1 MVIAVADAVRAAKE
15 EGNISAL
22 VEAIPYLRFLGISA
36 DTSSGELVGK
46 LAYSDPLIGNA
57 SLPALHGGAI
67 GALLESTAILQALWE
82 QETSALPKIVTI
94 TIDFL
99 RSGRPVDTFARGVIT
114 KAGRR
119 VVNVG
124 VEAWQEDR
132 QRPIA
137 RANAIFL
144 VSPSEAAAATPAS
157 TRS

>member
-1 MVIAVADAVRAAKE
+1 MSVLADAVRMAKE
-15 EGNISAL
+15 AGNIGAL

-46 LAYSDPLIGNA
+46 LPYAEALIGNA
-57 SLPALHGGAI
+57 SIPALHGGVI
-67 GALLESTAILQALWE
+67 GGLLESTAILQALWE
-82 QETSALPKIVTI
+82 SETIVLPKIVTI

-99 RSGRPVDTFARGVIT
+99 RPGRPVDTFAKGVIT
-114 KAGRR
+114 KQGRL

-137 RANAIFL
+137 RAHAIFL
-144 VSPSEAAAATPAS
+144 VSPSES
-157 TRS
+157 TK

>member
-1 MVIAVADAVRAAKE
+1 MSALAEAVRAAKE
-15 EGNISAL
+15 AGNISAL
-22 VEAIPYLRFLGISA
+22 VEAIPYLRFLGVSA
-36 DTSSGELVGK
+36 EIRSGELVGK

-82 QETSALPKIVTI
+82 QDTNALPKIVTI

-99 RSGRPVDTFARGVIT
+99 RSGRPLDTFATGIIT

-132 QRPIA
+132 LRPIA
-137 RANAIFL
+137 RAHAIFL
-144 VSPSEAAAATPAS
+144 VSPTAPG
-157 TRS
+157 

>member
-1 MVIAVADAVRAAKE
+1 MSALAEAVRAAKQA
-15 EGNISAL
+15 GNVAAL
-22 VEAIPYLRFLGISA
+22 VDAMPYLRFLGISA
-36 DTSSGELVGK
+36 DARSGELVGK

-82 QETSALPKIVTI
+82 QDTNALPKIVTI

-99 RSGRPVDTFARGVIT
+99 RSGRPVDTFAKGVIT

-132 QRPIA
+132 ERPIA
-137 RANAIFL
+137 RAHAIFL
-144 VSPSEAAAATPAS
+144 VSPP
-157 TRS
+157 